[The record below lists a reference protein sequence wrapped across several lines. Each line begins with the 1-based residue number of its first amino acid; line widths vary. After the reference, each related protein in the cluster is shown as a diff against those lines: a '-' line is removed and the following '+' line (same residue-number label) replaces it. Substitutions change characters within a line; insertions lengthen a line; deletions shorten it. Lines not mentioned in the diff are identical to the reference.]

1 MEKMLGLV
9 GGLYSKRVNN
19 ELKILD
25 ETINITRMWSDIDE
39 LLKELATSRSF
50 VEELDTVLILDVALD
65 GISLDHKK
73 EKKLLTLQNELS
85 INNSDINLK
94 FITSNQYLYIQLR
107 NKLSN
112 VHNRLYENFEIY
124 SPNNN
129 ITPLVMLSFLKGD
142 TVGVKPPSKN
152 KVISKVDWNAEI
164 MDNIK
169 NLQASMSSIEESIEE
184 FKTTQ
189 EKNYELNLE
198 IAKEISEQL
207 KSLENKI

>member
-1 MEKMLGLV
+1 MLGLV